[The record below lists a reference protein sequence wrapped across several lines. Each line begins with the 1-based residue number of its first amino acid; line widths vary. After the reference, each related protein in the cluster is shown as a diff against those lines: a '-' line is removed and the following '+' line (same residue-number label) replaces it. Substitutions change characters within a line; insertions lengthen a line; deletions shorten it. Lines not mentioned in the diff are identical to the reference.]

1 MNQEKEIKFHQKK
14 MAEFNYQN
22 RRDFLKFVFG
32 TACFS
37 AGLPM
42 LSQNELV
49 KKGIT
54 KITIL
59 YTNDVH
65 SRIEAF
71 PLNDP
76 KYPGLGGFSA
86 RAKLI
91 SQIRSEEK
99 NVLLLDAGD
108 VFQGT
113 PYFNF
118 YSGELEFKL
127 MSSMGYDCMTLG
139 NHDFDLGIDNIV
151 QQMQYANFNII
162 NCNYNFENTNLN
174 NKIKPYRVIIKDG
187 IRIGILGVGIELA
200 GLVPSN
206 LYQEIIHQH
215 PIEKAN
221 EFARVLKHE
230 EKCDFIICL
239 SHLGYTSEN
248 KKPNDQLLAKETE
261 NIDVIIGGHTHTFL
275 DQPVFFQ
282 NKKNKKVMVTQVGW
296 AGVWLGRIDVLID
309 NNNFGITTHASKS
322 LIKNIR
328 L

>member
-1 MNQEKEIKFHQKK
+1 

-22 RRDFLKFVFG
+22 RRDFIKFFFG
-32 TACFS
+32 TVCFTS
-37 AGLPM
+37 GFPI
-42 LSQNELV
+42 LSQNEYS
-49 KKGIT
+49 KKGIN

-76 KYPGLGGFSA
+76 KYSGLGGFEA

-91 SQIRSEEK
+91 NQIRAEEK

-151 QQMQYANFNII
+151 KQMQHANFNII
-162 NCNYNFENTNLN
+162 NCNYNFDNTNLK
-174 NKIKPYRVIIKDG
+174 NKIKPYRVLNKYG
-187 IRIGILGVGIELA
+187 IRIGILGVGIELS
-200 GLVPSN
+200 GLVPAN
-206 LYQEIIHQH
+206 LFQDTVHLN

-221 EFARVLKHE
+221 EFARLLKFD

-248 KKPNDQLLAKETE
+248 KKPNDQLLATETE
-261 NIDVIIGGHTHTFL
+261 NIDLIIGGHTHTFL
-275 DQPVFFQ
+275 DQPVFFD

-296 AGVWLGRIDVLID
+296 AGIWLGRIDVLMNKD
-309 NNNFGITTHASKS
+309 NFQITTHASNNV
-322 LIKNIR
+322 IKNNF

>member
-1 MNQEKEIKFHQKK
+1 

-22 RRDFLKFVFG
+22 RRDFLRFVFG
-32 TACFS
+32 SACLS
-37 AGLPM
+37 AGFPM
-42 LSQNELV
+42 LSQIDYE

-65 SRIEAF
+65 SRIESF
-71 PLNDP
+71 PINDP
-76 KYPGLGGFSA
+76 KYPGLGGFA
-86 RAKLI
+86 PRAKLI

-99 NVLLLDAGD
+99 NVVLLDAGD

-127 MSSMGYDCMTLG
+127 MSSIGYDCMTLG

-151 QQMQYANFNII
+151 KQMQHANFNII
-162 NCNYNFENTNLN
+162 NCNYNLENTSLK

-200 GLVPSN
+200 GLVPEN
-206 LYQEIIHQH
+206 LFQETIHQN
-215 PIEKAN
+215 PVEKAN
-221 EFARVLKHE
+221 EIARLLKHD

-239 SHLGYTSEN
+239 SHLGYTSDN
-248 KKPNDQLLAKETE
+248 KKPNDQLLASETE
-261 NIDVIIGGHTHTFL
+261 NIDIIIGGHTHTFL
-275 DQPVFFQ
+275 DQPVFFE
-282 NKKNKKVMVTQVGW
+282 NKKHKKVMVTQVGW
-296 AGVWLGRIDVLID
+296 AGVWLGRIDVLI
-309 NNNFGITTHASKS
+309 NKNNFGITTHASKNV
-322 LIKNIR
+322 IKNSQT
-328 L
+328 

>member
-1 MNQEKEIKFHQKK
+1 MAGLKF
-14 MAEFNYQN
+14 QN

-32 TACFS
+32 TAFIAS
-37 AGLPM
+37 GTSLNAN
-42 LSQNELV
+42 NEFV
-49 KKGIT
+49 KKDIT

-76 KYPGLGGFSA
+76 KYPGLGGFAS
-86 RAKLI
+86 RSQLI
-91 SQIRSEEK
+91 KQIRTEEK
-99 NVLLLDAGD
+99 NVLVLDAGD

-118 YSGELEFKL
+118 YAGELEFKL

-151 QQMQYANFNII
+151 KQLQHASFNII
-162 NCNYNFENTNLN
+162 NCNYNFENTNLK

-187 IRIGILGVGIELA
+187 IRIGILGVGIELT
-200 GLVPSN
+200 GLVDKKM
-206 LYQEIIHQH
+206 YQETIC
-215 PIEKAN
+215 ENALNKAN
-221 EFARVLKHE
+221 YFANILKHD
-230 EKCDFIICL
+230 EKCDLIICL

-248 KKPNDQLLAKETE
+248 KKLNDQLLAKESE
-261 NIDVIIGGHTHTFL
+261 NIDLIIGGHTHTFL
-275 DQPVFFQ
+275 NEPVFFE

-296 AGVWLGRIDVLID
+296 AGVWLGRIDVLV
-309 NNNFGITTHASKS
+309 NKNNFNSTIHAHNYSVKKNS
-322 LIKNIR
+322 L
-328 L
+328 